1 MLEKASERLKSAED
15 RLEKMERKLTA
26 LEGKLG
32 QLAHHRHPEYAE
44 LKGLS
49 EVQEAVEGLRS
60 LTRSLE
66 AKYEALSRA
75 VEEMKGKLAEH
86 GAKLAKHRKELDLR
100 YKDDKNFV
108 KHFNVVYDRLGAI
121 EKRVGQVSTWV
132 VKLHPGQFRK
142 R

>member
-32 QLAHHRHPEYAE
+32 ELARHRHPEYAE
-44 LKGLS
+44 VEGLS

-60 LTRSLE
+60 LARSLE

-75 VEEMKGKLAEH
+75 VEEMKGKLAKHDAE
-86 GAKLAKHRKELDLR
+86 LADHNEWLRYR

-108 KHFNVVYDRLGAI
+108 KHFNAVYDRLDKL
-121 EKRVGQVSTWV
+121 EKRIKEVSTRV
-132 VKLHPGQFRK
+132 VKLHPRQFRK
-142 R
+142 G

>member
-15 RLEKMERKLTA
+15 RLEKMERRLTA

-32 QLAHHRHPEYAE
+32 QLARHRHPEYAE
-44 LKGLS
+44 VEGLS
-49 EVQEAVEGLRS
+49 EVQEAFEGLRS
-60 LTRSLE
+60 LARSLE

-86 GAKLAKHRKELDLR
+86 DAELAEHAKKLRSR
-100 YKDDKNFV
+100 YKDDENFA
-108 KHFNVVYDRLGAI
+108 KHFKVVYGRLDAI

-132 VKLHPGQFRK
+132 VKLHPRQFRK
-142 R
+142 G